1 MQEGNSITSTSDSPG
16 KILSLC
22 WNAGALGASYYDI
35 DQLELFAIQQAIE
48 PRPQYALLHELVRR
62 YNPVFYVLSGAG
74 CFLEDCTELL
84 GLPTRTAGA
93 PDASSASSSN
103 SPNVKI
109 YEFHSKA
116 QATAK
121 GRLMALKVPG
131 MPPESDERECRA
143 FLESML
149 PFEQEL
155 LVHSVGN
162 LLQLLD
168 SAGDT
173 VPAEQLVT
181 KINLITPSTQLIVDG
196 LTYEALQIF
205 DASRHPSGFKCGTD
219 TRGLSVYRLFN
230 KCSSKNGEE
239 WLSRLMTQPIRDPA
253 ELKRR
258 HDTVQWLLENIR
270 YGNQFDLCL
279 KHLSNV
285 GLLYRKILQGTARN
299 GEWKMLKKNLYY
311 LYSLCKVCT
320 LTLEDPRTVGTI
332 VQDLGRYSRNPDN
345 ALKHVLYTV
354 DKCLDLEKGEEE
366 NKVVIRAG
374 LDPVVDQLREQYEGL
389 RRLVMETS
397 RLEME
402 TLQLDMANVCVTYL
416 PSFGFVI
423 STQIDEQLQRSG
435 IFSNGSFD
443 LVFQADQT
451 AYFQINLCKE
461 LNTEFGQ
468 LIGRMIE
475 QELALQTRLTAFV
488 GHKFPEIMGVF
499 KLAGKLDA
507 YLSFATVAKMH
518 RYVRPIISEGKS
530 LEVQAGR
537 HVLLEHQKTY
547 RQNDT
552 SIGETNH
559 HYVNVIAADTS
570 VGKTTF
576 LKELAIIC
584 YLAHVG
590 SFVPATRAKIPILD
604 SIYTRLDHPESIFSG
619 KSSFMSELY
628 QMSNVLQHAS
638 SKSLVLIDEFGKGTN
653 YIEGKSLLIA
663 SVEHLLKR
671 GAQAPL
677 TFVTTK
683 FTKIEKFLPRA
694 HRFLSLKVHRKARE
708 NSRGGSNGDD
718 TLNVTQADPEDPSE
732 VLKTSY
738 QLASRAVSFAMIKY
752 HQTAG
757 QCPGT
762 ENVRLLMDGT
772 PITRVAERCLEIS
785 LQPAAS
791 GHPRQRQHHNNDV
804 HGDV

>member
-1 MQEGNSITSTSDSPG
+1 MELGDSNSSVSSGPD

-48 PRPQYALLHELVRR
+48 PRPQYALLRELVRR
-62 YNPVFYVLSGAG
+62 YNPLFYVLSGAS
-74 CFLEDCTELL
+74 CFLDDCTELL
-84 GLPTRTAGA
+84 GLPPRTTTGA
-93 PDASSASSSN
+93 PDSSRASESTAT
-103 SPNVKI
+103 NVKI
-109 YEFHSKA
+109 YEFHAKA

-121 GRLMALKVPG
+121 NRLLALKVSG
-131 MPPESDERECRA
+131 MPLESDERECRT

-162 LLQLLD
+162 LLLLLD
-168 SAGDT
+168 SAGDM
-173 VPAEQLVT
+173 VPTERLVT
-181 KINLITPSTQLIVDG
+181 KVNLTTPSTQLIIDG

-219 TRGLSVYRLFN
+219 TRGLSVYSLFN
-230 KCSSKNGEE
+230 RCSSKNGEE
-239 WLSRLMTQPIRDPA
+239 WLSRLMTQPIRDSS

-258 HDTVQWLLENIR
+258 HDTVQWLLENVR

-285 GLLYRKILQGTARN
+285 GLLYRKILQATARN
-299 GEWKMLKKNLYY
+299 REWKMLKKNLYY

-320 LTLEDPRTVGTI
+320 MALEVPATAGTLVE
-332 VQDLGRYSRNPDN
+332 DLGRYSRNPDN

-374 LDPVVDQLREQYEGL
+374 LDPEIDQLRDQYDGL
-389 RRLVMETS
+389 RRLVLETS

-402 TLQLDMANVCVTYL
+402 NLQLDMGHVCVTYL

-423 STQIDEQLQRSG
+423 STQIDDQLQRSG
-435 IFSNGSFD
+435 IFNNASFD

-475 QELALQTRLTAFV
+475 QELALLTRLTTYV
-488 GHKFPEIMGVF
+488 GHKFPEIMDVF

-507 YLSFATVAKMH
+507 LISFATVAKMH

-530 LEVQAGR
+530 LVVQAGR

-547 RQNDT
+547 RPNDT
-552 SIGETNH
+552 NIGETNH
-559 HYVNVIAADTS
+559 HYVSVLAADTS
-570 VGKTTF
+570 LGKTTY

-590 SFVPATRAKIPILD
+590 SFVPATHAQIPILD

-638 SKSLVLIDEFGKGTN
+638 SKSLVMIDEFGKGTN
-653 YIEGKSLLIA
+653 YVEGKSLLVA

-671 GAQAPL
+671 GIHAPL

-683 FTKIEKFLPRA
+683 FTGIEEFLPRS
-694 HRFLSLKVHRKARE
+694 HQFLSLKIHREAQG
-708 NSRGGSNGDD
+708 NSRDGCNDSTMNM
-718 TLNVTQADPEDPSE
+718 TAADPDDPSE
-732 VLKTSY
+732 ALKTSY
-738 QLASRAVSFAMIKY
+738 QLASRAVAFAMIKY
-752 HQTAG
+752 HQSCG
-757 QCPGT
+757 QSPGT
-762 ENVRLLMDGT
+762 ETVRLLMDGT

-785 LQPAAS
+785 HPPS
-791 GHPRQRQHHNNDV
+791 DHPRQRQQ
-804 HGDV
+804 